1 MMFNLIVPIAA
12 NFDSG
17 VKFPPKVFQK
27 NTTSLYGIESILTIR
42 NVKSFSAIY
51 FSLLKRHS
59 VKWNLKHH
67 FEEEFKWLGLTKA
80 KVIELDEPTKNQP
93 ETIYRTIK
101 KANIVGPI
109 FIKDADC
116 SFSCKALPGNSVAI
130 YPLEKLSWV
139 NPQHKSY
146 VCVDDNFYI
155 TNIIEKRVIGNFF
168 SAGGYGFKNSQDFCD
183 VFEKIGNQTGLY
195 LSHIVYSML
204 LDGVQFRPIEV
215 DNYIDFETIWN
226 HK

>member
-1 MMFNLIVPIAA
+1 MIVPIAA
-12 NFDSG
+12 SFDSSI
-17 VKFPPKVFQK
+17 KFPPKVFQK
-27 NTTSLYGIESILTIR
+27 NTTSLYGIESILSLK
-42 NVKSFSAIY
+42 NVKAFSTIY

-59 VKWNLKHH
+59 VKWNLKKL
-67 FEEEFKWLGLTKA
+67 FEEELKRLGLTRA
-80 KVIELDEPTKNQP
+80 KVIELDEATKNQP

-101 KANIVGPI
+101 KANISGPI

-116 SFSCKALPGNSVAI
+116 SFTCKVSPENLVAI

-168 SAGGYGFKNSQDFCD
+168 SAGGYGFKDSQDFCD
-183 VFEKIGNQTGLY
+183 AFEKIGNQTGLY

-204 LDGVQFRPIEV
+204 LDGFQFRPIEV
-215 DNYIDFETIWN
+215 ENYVDFETIWDR
-226 HK
+226 